1 MSAHPLR
8 RRGSGAVVA
17 LVLLALLLCVGAWLL
32 WPSRPVAVQPA
43 SPTTRLDDA
52 ATIERG
58 RYLALLG
65 NCMGC
70 HTARGGAAFAGGRG
84 IATPFGTAYSSNL
97 TPDSTGLKGWGA
109 DDFWRALHH
118 GQSRDGRLLN
128 PAFPYTNT
136 THVTRPD
143 SDALFAFFSSLAP
156 VQATAPP
163 NDLGRYLG
171 SQAALKAWRTLYFRP
186 GEAMA
191 PVADNGAAVNEL
203 QRGAYLVNGLAHCSA
218 CHVPRNALGGSSNM
232 LSLAGGL
239 MAAQGWYA
247 PSLLDPADGGVQE
260 REVADIVALFQT
272 GRSGGHIVTG
282 PMAEVVQHSTQH
294 WEIGDLQAVAVYL
307 KALPATRSRVLPK
320 TEARS
325 DKALTQGD
333 KLYEQQCAQCH
344 GAQGQ
349 GIRGSDG
356 AWAYPAL
363 AGNSTVLQGVPA
375 NLVQAVL
382 YGGFGPSTAGHPRP
396 FGMPPF
402 VLDLSGE
409 DIADLL
415 TYVRSAWGNDAP
427 PVSALDVQQLR
438 STATR

>member
-1 MSAHPLR
+1 MGVL
-8 RRGSGAVVA
+8 
-17 LVLLALLLCVGAWLL
+17 LVLLICAGAWLL
-32 WPSRPVAVQPA
+32 WPSQPVAVPA
-43 SPTTRLDDA
+43 LSATTRLDDT

-58 RYLALLG
+58 RYLAVLG
-65 NCMGC
+65 NCQTC
-70 HTARGGAAFAGGRG
+70 HTERGGAAFAGGRG
-84 IATPFGTAYSSNL
+84 IGTPFGTVYSSNL
-97 TPDSTGLKGWGA
+97 TPDGTGLKDWNA

-136 THVTRPD
+136 THVSRSD
-143 SDALFAFFSSLAP
+143 SDALFAFFRSLAP
-156 VQATAPP
+156 VEATVPG

-171 SQAALKAWRTLYFRP
+171 SQAALKAWRALYFRP
-186 GEAMA
+186 AETVTAA
-191 PVADNGAAVNEL
+191 PVDEL

-239 MAAQGWYA
+239 MSAQGWYA
-247 PSLLDPADGGVQE
+247 PSLLDPAEGGVQE
-260 REVADIVALFQT
+260 REVAEIVALFQT
-272 GRSGGHIVTG
+272 GRSGTHIVTG

-294 WEIGDLQAVAVYL
+294 WESSDLRAMAAHL
-307 KALPATRSRVLPK
+307 KALPVARSRVQAT

-325 DKALTQGD
+325 DKALTQGA
-333 KLYEQQCAQCH
+333 KIYEQQCAQCH

-349 GIRGSDG
+349 GIRGNDG

-402 VLDLSGE
+402 VLDLNGQ

-427 PVSALDVQQLR
+427 AVSVLDVQQLR
-438 STATR
+438 NTAGK